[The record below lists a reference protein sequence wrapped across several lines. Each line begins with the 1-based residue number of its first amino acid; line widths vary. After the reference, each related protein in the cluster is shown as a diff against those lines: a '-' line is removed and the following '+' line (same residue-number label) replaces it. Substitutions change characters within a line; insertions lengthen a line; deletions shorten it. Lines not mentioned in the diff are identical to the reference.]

1 MADKPKPVDAM
12 PQLHK
17 DIQALAGKA
26 RLTEA
31 VADIDDL
38 IQKLTEARQSV
49 AAARDPHT
57 ATLALTKL
65 QNPVKEVF
73 DRVNGDLRNV
83 SKVQRDLGKALD
95 KALPVT
101 NIPADHDAMDD
112 QATLINRAI
121 AMHLLREGQFSV
133 ARTFIA
139 EARNA
144 SANQRSRAGDGDQN
158 AEVGEDSSP
167 DETDTAMESEADTR
181 QTNDLAMSLQSQEL
195 QAKFENMYHI
205 LQALRRQDLGPAIDW
220 SRSHSTELESRGS
233 NLEFEL
239 CKLQYVHLFVT
250 AGPRAAY
257 EYGRLN
263 MSRFHD
269 RHLVEIQRLA
279 GALVYAPNLPDSPYA
294 SLFDSPTAFLD
305 AANSFTREFC
315 SLLGLS
321 AESPLYLAATAGAI
335 ALPRLVKYMNAT
347 KAHGAE
353 WTTAHELA
361 FETPLPHSFMYHSVF
376 VCPVSKE
383 QTTTSNPPMIL
394 PCGHVLARDSLKN
407 LIKNGQRFKCP
418 YCPAEGNIK
427 DARPVIL

>member
-12 PQLHK
+12 PQFHR
-17 DIQALAGKA
+17 DIQTLAGKA

-38 IQKLTEARQSV
+38 MQKLTEARQSV
-49 AAARDPHT
+49 AGARDPHT
-57 ATLALTKL
+57 ATLAITKL

-73 DRVNGDLRNV
+73 DRVNVDLRNV

-101 NIPADHDAMDD
+101 NIPTEHDAMDD

-133 ARTFIA
+133 ASTFIA
-139 EARNA
+139 ESRNA
-144 SANQRSRAGDGDQN
+144 SAHQRSRARDGDQD
-158 AEVGEDSSP
+158 AEGGDDSSQ
-167 DETDTAMESEADTR
+167 ETDMTIDSEADTR
-181 QTNDLAMSLQSQEL
+181 QADELAMSLQSQEL

-250 AGPRAAY
+250 AGPGAAY
-257 EYGRLN
+257 QYARLN
-263 MSRFHD
+263 MSRFPE
-269 RHLVEIQRLA
+269 RHLVDIKRLA
-279 GALVYAPNLPDSPYA
+279 GALVFSENLPDSPYA

-361 FETPLPHSFMYHSVF
+361 FETPLPDSFMYHSVF

-394 PCGHVLARDSLKN
+394 RCGHVLARDSLKN